1 MPRPISYAVFCLKK
15 KMVFPNHPRGRHAN
29 GRFVFARLT
38 AIWRMAR
45 GDAIRHYLPGDGRN
59 SRDPRV
65 HFGARTDPARLADS
79 PDAPDLSSDAQLLHL
94 EGDLARGERCMGEL
108 GQT

>member
-1 MPRPISYAVFCLKK
+1 
-15 KMVFPNHPRGRHAN
+15 
-29 GRFVFARLT
+29 
-38 AIWRMAR
+38 MAR

-65 HFGARTDPARLADS
+65 HFGTRTDPARLADS

-94 EGDLARGERCMGEL
+94 EGDLARSERCMGEL